1 MLSLLFPYGIYVGIP
16 LFALII
22 IHWGKSKVFLV
33 FVAAWFLGG
42 ILSTE
47 RLIQMEAHAPDSD
60 LDIVFGIFLL
70 IHGFLLGIY
79 YGLII
84 LGYRL
89 FHKFMKSLF
98 SHKDQG

>member
-1 MLSLLFPYGIYVGIP
+1 MLSLLFPFGIYIGIP

-22 IHWGKSKVFLV
+22 IHWGKSKAFLV

-42 ILSTE
+42 ILASE
-47 RLIQMEAHAPDSD
+47 RLIQMEVHTPDSD

-70 IHGFLLGIY
+70 SHGFLLGIY

-84 LGYRL
+84 LGYHL
-89 FHKFMKSLF
+89 FHKLIKKLI
-98 SHKDQG
+98 QP